1 MQSFEC
7 HVCIP
12 VVGRPRW
19 ISVLR
24 SSHAPSNSTRAVAS
38 WVALSPHTCKV
49 NLGGYIFWSCMSS
62 NSWGRLS
69 QKYTSLAKIWW
80 SKKDHNVAVTHN
92 IKPDNSYTGDS
103 KVHILHK
110 CIPATM
116 HWKLDKT
123 TSFPIDSLSILQ
135 PPGRTLSN
143 LIVIAGS
150 APLVGIWNFIL
161 FFTVRS

>member
-1 MQSFEC
+1 MKWPWALY
-7 HVCIP
+7 IP
-12 VVGRPRW
+12 VVERLRW

-38 WVALSPHTCKV
+38 WVALSPYTCNV

-62 NSWGRLS
+62 NSWGWLS
-69 QKYTSLAKIWW
+69 QKRTSLAWIWW
-80 SKKDHNVAVTHN
+80 GKRDHAVAVTTYN
-92 IKPDNSYTGDS
+92 QTIATQETQRST
-103 KVHILHK
+103 LHK
-110 CIPATM
+110 YILATM
-116 HWKLDKT
+116 HWQLDKT

-135 PPGRTLSN
+135 PPGRFLSN

-150 APLVGIWNFIL
+150 TPLGGIWNFIL